1 MERSYFIKLKPLN
14 TFYFGSVKGFDEKNT
29 EYFLKSGM
37 YPQQTAVLGMLRKK
51 ILEDNGCLVPEKL
64 RTQEHRKKEKEY
76 IGEVK
81 TNIEDSNFGKIH
93 SLSSIQ
99 IYKKDTPY
107 IFSYFG
113 VDFLGNSFLT
123 NKGDKDLA
131 NYDAKNFQGK
141 PRKSKDDTE
150 EVLKETVE
158 IGIKKL
164 SKSDASLFKKQRYC
178 FLDRDFYFGFY
189 TTLSE
194 EIKLKNGIVQIG
206 DKYSIFYLEVKES
219 EIKEKEVSICNIK
232 NSIFFMSD
240 AYLYQEDLEEIL
252 KESKG
257 MLLQN
262 NKFKFISREENK
274 YKIQQKI
281 KNLLGR
287 GSILFLG
294 ENNNEKI
301 LKILQDK
308 KYENYKKIGLNDYK
322 IIGGNI

>member
-14 TFYFGSVKGFDEKNT
+14 TFYFGSIKGFDEKNT
-29 EYFLKSGM
+29 EYFLKSGI

-51 ILEDNGCLVPEKL
+51 ILEDNDCLVPEKL

-76 IGEVK
+76 IGEIK
-81 TNIEDSNFGKIH
+81 ANIEDSNFGKIH

-99 IYKKDTPY
+99 IYKKDVPY
-107 IFSYFG
+107 IFSYSG
-113 VDFLGNSFLT
+113 IDFLGSSFLT
-123 NKGDKDLA
+123 NKGDKNLA

-141 PRKSKDDTE
+141 PRKDKDDAE
-150 EVLKETVE
+150 EILKATVD

-164 SKSDASLFKKQRYC
+164 SKNDAGFFKKQRYS
-178 FLDRDFYFGFY
+178 FLDKDFYFGFY
-189 TTLSE
+189 ATLSE
-194 EIKLKNGIVQIG
+194 ELKLKNGIVQIG
-206 DKYSIFYLEVKES
+206 DKYSIFYMEVKES
-219 EIKEKEVSICNIK
+219 EMEEKAFSICNIE

-240 AYLYQEDLEEIL
+240 AYFYQEDLEEIL
-252 KESKG
+252 RESKG

-262 NKFKFISREENK
+262 NKFKFISREGHK
-274 YKIQQKI
+274 YKVQEKI

-294 ENNNEKI
+294 QDNNEKV

-322 IIGGNI
+322 FIGGNI